1 MAAPQ
6 KYSPSQQAEALRLY
20 ETHGP
25 TAVQKK
31 LGIPKGT
38 VTRWAK
44 RDGLETVSVERTR
57 AATQA
62 AAVYSKARRDELKAL
77 LLDDAHRLREQLWKP
92 TKVINFG
99 GKDNTLASTIL
110 DEPLFADKKNIMS
123 SVSIAVGSAMKIDQ
137 ADNDNGSDTARS
149 MLERLAEQL
158 EGATLA
164 DDGFSGSSEPEAAPL
179 PSSE

>member
-1 MAAPQ
+1 MAAPPR
-6 KYSPSQQAEALRLY
+6 YSDSQQAEALKLY
-20 ETHGP
+20 KTHGP
-25 TAVQKK
+25 TAVQKQ

-44 RDGLETVSVERTR
+44 RDGVETVSVERTR

-77 LLDDAHRLREQLWKP
+77 LLDDAHRLRAQLWQP
-92 TKVINFG
+92 ARLVNFG
-99 GKDNTLASTIL
+99 GKDNTLAETML
-110 DEPLFADKKNIMS
+110 DEPLFVDKKNIMS

-137 ADNDNGSDTARS
+137 ADNDNGSSTAKS

-158 EGATLA
+158 QVVELA

-179 PSSE
+179 PGTE